1 MFKFPI
7 GPILTTPPKPTAT
20 SRNYAKTTPYQPPL
34 TQKYY
39 HDNASLSHEVTLK
52 KNRLQAQPKKFFFC
66 PNNCK
71 IEIYNCIFFK
81 RHFFQNQ
88 IMEVFQENYQ
98 LIDIIIKIWILF
110 VVAVALIMFCM
121 KKRPIITCRAKGKNI
136 ILY

>member
-20 SRNYAKTTPYQPPL
+20 SHNYAETTPYQPPL

-39 HDNASLSHEVTLK
+39 QDNASLSHEVTLK
-52 KNRLQAQPKKFFFC
+52 KIASRRSQKSFFC

-81 RHFFQNQ
+81 RHYFQKQ
-88 IMEVFQENYQ
+88 IMEVFEENYHV
-98 LIDIIIKIWILF
+98 IDIIIKILILF
-110 VVAVALIMFCM
+110 VLAVALIMLCT

>member
-20 SRNYAKTTPYQPPL
+20 SQNYAETTPYQPPL
-34 TQKYY
+34 TQQYY
-39 HDNASLSHEVTLK
+39 QNNASLSHEVTLK
-52 KNRLQAQPKKFFFC
+52 KIAFRRSQKSFFC

-81 RHFFQNQ
+81 RHYFQKQ
-88 IMEVFQENYQ
+88 IMEVFEANYHM
-98 LIDIIIKIWILF
+98 IDIIIKILILF
-110 VVAVALIMFCM
+110 ALAVALIMVCT
-121 KKRPIITCRAKGKNI
+121 KRPIITCRAKGKNI